1 MTVQLVH
8 GAAAAAD
15 VPDEDGGVVAAG
27 VEPVAD
33 PVPGEALDAA
43 AVPLQRI
50 DELEAALLQ
59 LAHRDG
65 AAVVPDEDVL
75 GLVVVCEAGAPSRA
89 HVAAQPL
96 AGLRAVE
103 VEVLVPAGAE
113 QPAGG
118 GGVAGPRDARLV
130 GVVHPHAV
138 HAVVVPSQTPLL
150 HRAVLHTHKQQPGTN
165 KTINH
170 VTTPPLSN

>member
-8 GAAAAAD
+8 SAAAAAD
-15 VPDEDGGVVAAG
+15 VPDEDGGIVAAG

-33 PVPGEALDAA
+33 TVPGEALDAA
-43 AVPLQRI
+43 AVPLQRV

-165 KTINH
+165 NQSRDNPSLI
-170 VTTPPLSN
+170 